1 MLSSVLNSQIS
12 YVYDSKDKHNASIIR
27 TWRTKSNGK
36 NKEILIYARSLWR
49 KIFPE
54 NSNPQKNSEFTPK
67 SKNSPQKVYPYSENS
82 PRKVCELGR
91 NSPRKVLIH
100 SITAY
105 WLGDYNVGRNGPILT
120 LPFYMAF
127 LLREV

>member
-1 MLSSVLNSQIS
+1 MQEVCGEKSSQKTQIH
-12 YVYDSKDKHNASIIR
+12 K
-27 TWRTKSNGK
+27 
-36 NKEILIYARSLWR
+36 
-49 KIFPE
+49 KIVNLHQNPKTRPE
-54 NSNPQKNSEFTPK
+54 
-67 SKNSPQKVYPYSENS
+67 KVYPYSENS
-82 PRKVCELGR
+82 PRKVCEFGR